1 MMKGPRRATGTIPPP
16 EAVTAPTHD
25 MTNDH
30 PSDTPES
37 GPKKRRF
44 LSAEK
49 KFQIYLEAQFE
60 AGSQSGQAELATG
73 VLEWI
78 RHGFQ

>member
-1 MMKGPRRATGTIPPP
+1 
-16 EAVTAPTHD
+16 
-25 MTNDH
+25 MTNGN

-49 KFQIYLEAQFE
+49 KFQIYLEAQSRLGGAGNPGPYLASRWSMRPAPVPPVCDDFE
-60 AGSQSGQAELATG
+60 NS
-73 VLEWI
+73 
-78 RHGFQ
+78 RFCGFPNRR